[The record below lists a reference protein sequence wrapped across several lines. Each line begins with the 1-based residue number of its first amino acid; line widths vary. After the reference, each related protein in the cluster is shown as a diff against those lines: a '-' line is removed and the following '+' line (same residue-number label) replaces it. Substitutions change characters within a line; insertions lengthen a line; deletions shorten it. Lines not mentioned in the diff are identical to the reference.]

1 MERTAARR
9 IHAVCFGR
17 GVGLESNIALV
28 VASLD
33 LKLVQLLRDAIRTT
47 DIAGARANGRHL
59 IEPEPEFLPRRH
71 LTPTPVIEPRPHIHP
86 EPRYEARPVIHPEPR
101 CVPPPP
107 PICPAPEPISHL
119 TKSPFVPPWKVM
131 PWENPPQPA
140 LKIKVIKLR
149 PDIVTKGS
157 LIDCFL

>member
-1 MERTAARR
+1 MAAIR
-9 IHAVCFGR
+9 IHAVCFRR

-47 DIAGARANGRHL
+47 DIAGARANGRHI

-71 LTPTPVIEPRPHIHP
+71 LTPTPVIEARPRIHP

-107 PICPAPEPISHL
+107 PICPPPEPVSHL
-119 TKSPFVPPWKVM
+119 NKSPFVPPWKVM
-131 PWENPPQPA
+131 PWEHPPQPA

>member
-1 MERTAARR
+1 M
-9 IHAVCFGR
+9 
-17 GVGLESNIALV
+17 GLESNIALV

-47 DIAGARANGRHL
+47 DLAGARNNGS
-59 IEPEPEFLPRRH
+59 ITPEVEILPRRH
-71 LTPTPVIEPRPHIHP
+71 LVPTPLIEPRVHIHP
-86 EPRYEARPVIHPEPR
+86 QTLYEARPVIHPQPR
-101 CVPPPP
+101 VEPPP
-107 PICPAPEPISHL
+107 PICPPAEPVSHL
-119 TKSPFVPPWKVM
+119 TKAPFVPPWKVM

-149 PDIVTKGS
+149 PDIVRKGS

>member
-1 MERTAARR
+1 
-9 IHAVCFGR
+9 
-17 GVGLESNIALV
+17 VGLESNIALV

-47 DIAGARANGRHL
+47 DIAGARANGRH
-59 IEPEPEFLPRRH
+59 IIDPEPEFLPRRH
-71 LTPTPVIEPRPHIHP
+71 LTPTPVIESRPRIHP

-101 CVPPPP
+101 IVPPPP
-107 PICPAPEPISHL
+107 PICPPPETVSHL

-140 LKIKVIKLR
+140 LKIKLIKLR

>member
-1 MERTAARR
+1 
-9 IHAVCFGR
+9 
-17 GVGLESNIALV
+17 VGLESNIALV

-47 DIAGARANGRHL
+47 DLAGARERGR
-59 IEPEPEFLPRRH
+59 ITPEVEILPRRH
-71 LTPTPVIEPRPHIHP
+71 LVPTPLIEPRVHIHP
-86 EPRYEARPVIHPEPR
+86 QTLYEARPEIHPQPR
-101 CVPPPP
+101 VEPPP
-107 PICPAPEPISHL
+107 PICPPAEPVSHL

-131 PWENPPQPA
+131 PWENPPEPA

-149 PDIVTKGS
+149 PDIVRKGS

>member
-1 MERTAARR
+1 M
-9 IHAVCFGR
+9 
-17 GVGLESNIALV
+17 GLESNIALV

-47 DIAGARANGRHL
+47 DLAGARASGGGNL
-59 IEPEPEFLPRRH
+59 APTPEILPRRH
-71 LTPTPVIEPRPHIHP
+71 FVPEPLIENRRHIHP
-86 EPRYEARPVIHPEPR
+86 QTLYEARPVIHPQPR
-101 CVPPPP
+101 VVEPPP
-107 PICPAPEPISHL
+107 PICPPAEPISHL

-149 PDIVTKGS
+149 PDIVRKGS

>member
-1 MERTAARR
+1 MARRAARR
-9 IHAVCFGR
+9 IHAVCFAR

-47 DIAGARANGRHL
+47 DVAGARANGRHL

-71 LTPTPVIEPRPHIHP
+71 LTPTPVIEARPRIHP

-101 CVPPPP
+101 IVPPPP
-107 PICPAPEPISHL
+107 PICPAPEPVSHL